1 VAGRPGRG
9 EGCGGGYRRNGS
21 NDYEEHPWGRKE
33 AWVRD
38 NICTKKIREKRD
50 REVKKAWKGSNAW
63 ADAAMMGNRQQKN
76 GMKSGGKELPL
87 E

>member
-1 VAGRPGRG
+1 MRGWDTEGLAAMIMKSNPGGEKRP
-9 EGCGGGYRRNGS
+9 
-21 NDYEEHPWGRKE
+21 
-33 AWVRD
+33 VRD